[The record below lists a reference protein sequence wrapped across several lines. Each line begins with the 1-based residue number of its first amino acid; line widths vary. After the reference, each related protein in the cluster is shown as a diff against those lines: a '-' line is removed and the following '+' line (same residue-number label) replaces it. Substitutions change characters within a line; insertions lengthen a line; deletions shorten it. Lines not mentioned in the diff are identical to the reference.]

1 MNFTFV
7 KIFNRVVP
15 STLQL
20 AEHEQVDDTTDM
32 FELEDFDEQLF
43 QKVKYV
49 GSKSKNGCS
58 GFVQTVTLENVMEVQ
73 VKQFH
78 YLHKIQLPCCQLPI
92 LKK

>member
-43 QKVKYV
+43 QKVKNV

-78 YLHKIQLPCCQLPI
+78 YQHSVTSQQLQVQELQ
-92 LKK
+92 

>member
-43 QKVKYV
+43 QKVKNV

-78 YLHKIQLPCCQLPI
+78 YQHSAKNQQLQVEELE
-92 LKK
+92 